1 MNEDRGEH
9 DLTRQIDDLS
19 IRLEQYNKTLEIMN
33 EENANLKVI
42 ISRLQDDKLELQ
54 KQIHDL
60 QYQRNVRDYAI
71 RKTFS

>member
-1 MNEDRGEH
+1 MSEDRGEL

-19 IRLEQYNKTLEIMN
+19 IKLEQYNKTLEIMN

-42 ISRLQDDKLELQ
+42 ISQLQEEKLELQ

>member
-1 MNEDRGEH
+1 MTDDRGEL

-19 IRLEQYNKTLEIMN
+19 IQLEQYNKTLEIMN

-42 ISRLQDDKLELQ
+42 ISQLQEEKLNLQ
-54 KQIHDL
+54 KEIHDL
-60 QYQRNVRDYAI
+60 QYQRNIRDYAI

>member
-1 MNEDRGEH
+1 MSEDRGEH

-42 ISRLQDDKLELQ
+42 ISQLQEEKLELQ
-54 KQIHDL
+54 KQLHDTQHQL
-60 QYQRNVRDYAI
+60 NILEYQN
-71 RKTFS
+71 K